1 MARKDAK
8 VKLLKRGYEDR
19 IGYIESEL
27 PFGIYIIRLEDKELV
42 KCLKDDFVVM
52 ENEEESTPDPKDK
65 TVTISL
71 KEYSKITGEV
81 IEELTKKDRDPMFTM
96 ALSLTG
102 LLVSG
107 EIGKRL
113 FNEDGNNA

>member
-19 IGYIESEL
+19 IGYIEYAFTS
-27 PFGIYIIRLEDKELV
+27 GIYIIRLEDKELV
-42 KCLKDDFVVM
+42 KCLRDDFVVM

-81 IEELTKKDRDPMFTM
+81 MEKLMNKDRDPMFTM

-102 LLVSG
+102 LLISS

-113 FNEDGNNA
+113 FND